1 MDERK
6 FLIHRQVYTEEVL
19 NHFRKNSMENQCS
32 IDVRIR
38 LYKFLKNIKKR
49 INWRNA
55 LKFIFSFFP
64 VLTWLPKY
72 DIRKDLSKDLSSG
85 LTLGVLQVPQG
96 LAYAMLSTLPAVYGL
111 YTSFTPSIVYFIMG
125 SSRHLCIGTF
135 AVTSLMVGKVV
146 QKQMVLASYSNVTA
160 GLSNST
166 SAENDINLRLQY
178 AVTVS
183 FFVGIL
189 QITLAMLRFDIITS
203 YLSDPLISGYTT
215 GAACHVF
222 SSQLK
227 HMLGMEISAD
237 QTQGLFSL
245 FKLYYYVSA
254 HIKLIKLPVL
264 LLGTICVIILLL
276 TKFVSDKFKLKIP
289 IPAELILVILGTSLS
304 YAFKFETKFQ
314 IPILKNVPKGF
325 PPLTMPLFSMM
336 GDIILDCFIIA
347 VVSFAINISIAKAFA
362 KKQNCSLSPNQ
373 ELYAYGVVN
382 IVGSFFS
389 CFYASGSLSRSAI
402 QYSLGSTQLA
412 NLISSLVVLL
422 AMVVLASYFQPL
434 PNAILAAIV
443 WVALKGIFKQVYDVK
458 LLWKVSKVDAFIW
471 ISSFVAVVCFDVDIG
486 LAIAIG
492 INITLSVIRAS
503 RPSYALLQ
511 NFKETEIYI
520 ASSGKTFDNIPG
532 VKIFQYRAPLFY
544 ANVEHFQ
551 NSLYK
556 STIHPNFCTV
566 VSHDSTNWIESN
578 CDNEY
583 FKDYPDENPKKL
595 LIPENSSD
603 EFVSLLPTK
612 EKLLKRSV
620 HTIIIDCSQI
630 SYIDSMGLNILLTIS
645 RDFKQVG
652 VDFFICNCQGN
663 VLETLENG
671 GYINENGLASIFVT
685 VHDAVQTAIA
695 KEHVNLACKPT
706 DILLVEEPRV

>member
-1 MDERK
+1 M
-6 FLIHRQVYTEEVL
+6 FYWL
-19 NHFRKNSMENQCS
+19 N
-32 IDVRIR
+32 
-38 LYKFLKNIKKR
+38 
-49 INWRNA
+49 
-55 LKFIFSFFP
+55 
-64 VLTWLPKY
+64 
-72 DIRKDLSKDLSSG
+72 G
-85 LTLGVLQVPQG
+85 LNDRDMAMPG

-314 IPILKNVPKGF
+314 IPILKNVPKG
-325 PPLTMPLFSMM
+325 LQK
-336 GDIILDCFIIA
+336 IA
-347 VVSFAINISIAKAFA
+347 DLRY
-362 KKQNCSLSPNQ
+362 CQ